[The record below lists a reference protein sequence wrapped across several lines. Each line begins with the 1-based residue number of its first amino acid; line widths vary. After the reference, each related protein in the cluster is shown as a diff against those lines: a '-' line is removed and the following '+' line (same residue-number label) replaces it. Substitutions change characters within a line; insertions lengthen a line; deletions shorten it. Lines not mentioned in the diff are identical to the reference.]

1 MANVAVASWVP
12 TALVG
17 FNTASDYDDISDSP
31 RHNLHL
37 DFNVLINIL
46 LASRLLRYHTAVLA
60 IGTILLCHAPT
71 LLAGHQPNQLTESQ
85 RRGGWKLLFDGK
97 TTKGW
102 RNYRKT
108 GIGTGWKIQKGSLVR
123 ASRGA
128 GDIVTVDKYA
138 NFELS
143 LEYKIS
149 KGGNSGIMFHVT
161 EDHGAPW
168 HSGPEI
174 QVQDNVDGHDPQKSG
189 WLYQLYKPLK
199 PAWAIRFE
207 KQVGYKSP
215 DVDDATR
222 PAGQWNHVYLRIHP
236 SKCEVAI
243 NGISYYYFQKGSKD
257 WDARVKKSKFSRFK
271 DFGKATTGHIC
282 LQDHG
287 NTVSYRNIKIRVLD
301 KSGTVP
307 DPIDGTLPLQVAD
320 AFPKLQWEGWEG
332 VDENGKLQPMRPMMI
347 EHARDGSGRLFI
359 GTQSGTIH
367 TLKTTPNATHTSL
380 FLDIRDRVRQW
391 KVENE
396 EGMLGLCFHPKFKT
410 NGKFYIYY
418 THSRDG
424 HDSILS
430 EFRVTGTD
438 PNRADPGSERVLM
451 TIPQPF
457 ANHNGGPMAFGP
469 DGYLYLGM
477 GDGGGR
483 NDPERTAQN
492 LSNVL
497 GGLLRIDVDHK
508 DKGLEYAIPRDNP
521 FLDRKGA
528 RPELFAYGLRN
539 VWRLSFDRKTGH
551 LWVGDVGQD
560 LWEEINIIRKGGNY
574 GWSIKEASFNFGN
587 SPKPPADPPID
598 PVWEYDHQVGKSI
611 TGGLVYR
618 GKRLPELR
626 GHYLYADF
634 VSGKIWALKINEKT
648 GRVEKNLRIPSNR
661 MPVLALGEDESGEV
675 YVATETVNGRGIH
688 RFDRRAIKKGK

>member
-1 MANVAVASWVP
+1 MS
-12 TALVG
+12 ALRFPSNSG
-17 FNTASDYDDISDSP
+17 PKPQLS
-31 RHNLHL
+31 L
-37 DFNVLINIL
+37 L
-46 LASRLLRYHTAVLA
+46 LAVMLLVPL
-60 IGTILLCHAPT
+60 GTDLS
-71 LLAGHQPNQLTESQ
+71 AGHKDNQLTESQ
-85 RRGGWKLLFDGK
+85 RRSGWKLLFDGK
-97 TTKGW
+97 STTGW
-102 RNYRKT
+102 RNYRKPK
-108 GIGTGWKIQKGSLVR
+108 IGSGWQVR
-123 ASRGA
+123 DGALTRAAGGA
-128 GDIVTVDKYA
+128 GDIVTTKKYKH
-138 NFELS
+138 FELS

-161 EDHGAPW
+161 EELRAPW
-168 HSGPEI
+168 QTGPEI

-189 WLYQLYKPLK
+189 WLYQLYKPVK
-199 PAWAIRFE
+199 PDWAIRFE

-243 NGISYYYFQKGSKD
+243 NGVSYYYFQKGSKD
-257 WDARVKKSKFSRFK
+257 WDARVKKSKFARYK
-271 DFGKATTGHIC
+271 QFGKPTTGHIC

-287 NTVSYRNIKIRVLD
+287 NAVAFRNITIRELD
-301 KSGTVP
+301 ETGTVK
-307 DPIDGTLPLQVAD
+307 DPIDGTLPLKVVD

-332 VDENGKLQPMRPMMI
+332 VDEKGRIQPLRPMMI
-347 EHARDGSGRLFI
+347 EHARDGSGRLFV

-367 TLKTTPNATHTSL
+367 TLKATPGATQTQL
-380 FLDIRDRVRQW
+380 FLDIRKNVRQW
-391 KVENE
+391 KIENE
-396 EGMLGLCFHPKFKT
+396 EGLLGLCFHPKFKT
-410 NGKFYIYY
+410 NGKFYVYY
-418 THSRDG
+418 THSRKG

-430 EFRVTGTD
+430 EFQVTGDD
-438 PNRADPGSERVLM
+438 PNRADASSERVLM

-469 DGYLYLGM
+469 DGYLYLAM

-492 LSNVL
+492 LSNLL

-521 FLDRKGA
+521 FLKRKGA
-528 RPELFAYGLRN
+528 RPELYAYGLRN
-539 VWRLSFDRKTGH
+539 VWRLSFDRKTGD

-574 GWSIKEASFNFGN
+574 GWSLKEASFNFGN

-618 GKRLPELR
+618 GKRLPALR
-626 GHYLYADF
+626 GHYIYADF
-634 VSGKIWALKINEKT
+634 VSGKIWALKLNPKT
-648 GRVEKNLRIPSNR
+648 GHVEKNLRVPSNR
-661 MPVLALGEDESGEV
+661 MPVLAFGEDEAGEL
-675 YVATETVNGRGIH
+675 YFATETVNGRGLH
-688 RFDRRAIKKGK
+688 RLDHVTAKVSR